1 MGETEM
7 AFAIYQKIMETN
19 PECLKAYVQKAAL
32 YLQEENF
39 AEAKNLFRII
49 IKNFPDYA
57 RAFLGMA
64 ICCDKLGNHDKAK
77 RFYKKYL
84 QLSPDA
90 ANSQNVQERLSTI
103 MFNQNSDKNFLK
115 IVN

>member
-1 MGETEM
+1 
-7 AFAIYQKIMETN
+7 METN